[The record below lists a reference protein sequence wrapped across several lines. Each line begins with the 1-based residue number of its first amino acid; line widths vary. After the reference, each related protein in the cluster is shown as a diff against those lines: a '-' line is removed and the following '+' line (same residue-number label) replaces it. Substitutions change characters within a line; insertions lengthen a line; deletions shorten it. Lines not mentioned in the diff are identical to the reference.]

1 MAKSQAT
8 PPKNR
13 KGSKANAFA
22 QILNGEFLTKSFVL
36 DNLNYIFFIMLLLL
50 VLISKGYYGKQLTK
64 DTDAAQRNLDQHSAE
79 FIEAKARLE
88 LVTRRFKMAELGQ
101 GVALAVPR
109 QPVGGAE
116 VDGTVKAVD
125 GGLKLLEGR
134 QTKPVQRPHLISAV
148 VEG

>member
-8 PPKNR
+8 TPKNR

-88 LVTRRFKMAELGQ
+88 LVTRRFKMAERLES
-101 GVALAVPR
+101 R
-109 QPVGGAE
+109 E
-116 VDGTVKAVD
+116 
-125 GGLKLLEGR
+125 LKE
-134 QTKPVQRPHLISAV
+134 TKNATKVIRIK
-148 VEG
+148 EKINE

>member
-64 DTDAAQRNLDQHSAE
+64 DTDTAQRNLDQHSAE

-88 LVTRRFKMAELGQ
+88 LVTRRFKMAERLES
-101 GVALAVPR
+101 R
-109 QPVGGAE
+109 E
-116 VDGTVKAVD
+116 
-125 GGLKLLEGR
+125 LKE
-134 QTKPVQRPHLISAV
+134 TKNATKVIRIK
-148 VEG
+148 EKINE

>member
-1 MAKSQAT
+1 MDKSQAT

-64 DTDAAQRNLDQHSAE
+64 DTDTAQRNLDQHSAE

-88 LVTRRFKMAELGQ
+88 LVTRRFKMAERLES
-101 GVALAVPR
+101 R
-109 QPVGGAE
+109 E
-116 VDGTVKAVD
+116 
-125 GGLKLLEGR
+125 LKE
-134 QTKPVQRPHLISAV
+134 TKNATKVIRIK
-148 VEG
+148 EKINE

>member
-1 MAKSQAT
+1 MRKNAKAIHERAVPNSESQKEMAKSQANPT
-8 PPKNR
+8 KNR
-13 KGSKANAFA
+13 KGSKVNAFA

-88 LVTRRFKMAELGQ
+88 LVTRRFKMAER
-101 GVALAVPR
+101 LASR
-109 QPVGGAE
+109 E
-116 VDGTVKAVD
+116 
-125 GGLKLLEGR
+125 LKET
-134 QTKPVQRPHLISAV
+134 QNATKVIRIK
-148 VEG
+148 EKINE

>member
-8 PPKNR
+8 PPKIR

-64 DTDAAQRNLDQHSAE
+64 DTDTAQRNLDQHSAE

-88 LVTRRFKMAELGQ
+88 LVTRRFKMAERLES
-101 GVALAVPR
+101 R
-109 QPVGGAE
+109 E
-116 VDGTVKAVD
+116 
-125 GGLKLLEGR
+125 LKE
-134 QTKPVQRPHLISAV
+134 TKNATKVIRIK
-148 VEG
+148 EKINE

>member
-50 VLISKGYYGKQLTK
+50 LLISKGYYGKQLTK

-79 FIEAKARLE
+79 FIEAKA
-88 LVTRRFKMAELGQ
+88 
-101 GVALAVPR
+101 
-109 QPVGGAE
+109 
-116 VDGTVKAVD
+116 
-125 GGLKLLEGR
+125 
-134 QTKPVQRPHLISAV
+134 
-148 VEG
+148 

>member
-1 MAKSQAT
+1 MAKSQAKST
-8 PPKNR
+8 KTR
-13 KGSKANAFA
+13 KGSKVNAFA

-88 LVTRRFKMAELGQ
+88 LVTRRFKMAER
-101 GVALAVPR
+101 LASR
-109 QPVGGAE
+109 E
-116 VDGTVKAVD
+116 
-125 GGLKLLEGR
+125 LKET
-134 QTKPVQRPHLISAV
+134 QNATKVIRIK
-148 VEG
+148 EKINE

>member
-79 FIEAKARLE
+79 FIEARARLE
-88 LVTRRFKMAELGQ
+88 LVTRRFKMAERLES
-101 GVALAVPR
+101 R
-109 QPVGGAE
+109 E
-116 VDGTVKAVD
+116 
-125 GGLKLLEGR
+125 LKE
-134 QTKPVQRPHLISAV
+134 TKNATKVIRIK
-148 VEG
+148 EKINE

>member
-1 MAKSQAT
+1 MPKNASAIQERAVPNSELQRKMAKSQAT

-13 KGSKANAFA
+13 KGSKVNAFA

-50 VLISKGYYGKQLTK
+50 LLISKGYYGKQLTK

-88 LVTRRFKMAELGQ
+88 LVTRRFKMAERLES
-101 GVALAVPR
+101 R
-109 QPVGGAE
+109 E
-116 VDGTVKAVD
+116 
-125 GGLKLLEGR
+125 LKE
-134 QTKPVQRPHLISAV
+134 TKNATKVIRIK
-148 VEG
+148 EKINE

>member
-13 KGSKANAFA
+13 KGSKVNAFA
-22 QILNGEFLTKSFVL
+22 QILNGEILTKSFVL

-50 VLISKGYYGKQLTK
+50 LLISKGYYGKQLTK

-88 LVTRRFKMAELGQ
+88 LVTRRFKMAERLES
-101 GVALAVPR
+101 R
-109 QPVGGAE
+109 E
-116 VDGTVKAVD
+116 
-125 GGLKLLEGR
+125 LKE
-134 QTKPVQRPHLISAV
+134 TKNATKVIRIK
-148 VEG
+148 EKINE

>member
-1 MAKSQAT
+1 MNKNAPLILGRVVPNSESQKEMAKSQANPT
-8 PPKNR
+8 KNR
-13 KGSKANAFA
+13 KGSKVNAFA

-88 LVTRRFKMAELGQ
+88 LVTRRFKMAER
-101 GVALAVPR
+101 LASR
-109 QPVGGAE
+109 E
-116 VDGTVKAVD
+116 
-125 GGLKLLEGR
+125 LKET
-134 QTKPVQRPHLISAV
+134 QNATKVIRIK
-148 VEG
+148 EKINE